1 MLTLTRINRSG
12 TGGRAGSRRNV
23 RTTGTGRTTGT
34 AGRRFPAARTVAWLA
49 AAAAVSVLAGC
60 GSGGTTST
68 TTAPKSST
76 SPSPTP
82 GSTVL
87 AGASCKSSGAT
98 NITLW
103 AWVPGI
109 DRAVN
114 EFNKTHPSICVTLED
129 VGAGDPEY
137 VKLADAL
144 KAGSGAPDVA
154 EVEYD
159 ELPSFEVTHNVLNLV
174 KYGADKYK
182 SDFVPWAWQ
191 EVSQGSGV
199 YAMPSDSGPVGFYY
213 NADELAKYHISPPA
227 TWAQFA
233 ADAAT
238 LHKDD
243 PTAYLTN
250 FAGSDLQWIMS
261 LMAQDSAFPFQYTGG
276 SHVTINWTGSAQMAF
291 ASYWQNM
298 LSKHELNTVTDI
310 TAEAFTD
317 MDKGIDASWI
327 SSAWGPSNF
336 APDAKVSVGDWRAAA
351 LPQWTAGADV
361 AANWGGSTYPV
372 FNQSAHPA
380 QAAEFSEWLTANSA
394 SWNIVKTPP
403 SSLFPTYVPL
413 LNSTSFKDLTY
424 PISGSS
430 TPNVAFTAAAPN
442 ISSVEWPPFMTFAL
456 TQSAT
461 TFAGVMDGKE
471 TLQSAF
477 TAFQGQLVTYAKQQ
491 GFTVST

>member
-1 MLTLTRINRSG
+1 MLALTRTNRSG
-12 TGGRAGSRRNV
+12 I
-23 RTTGTGRTTGT
+23 
-34 AGRRFPAARTVAWLA
+34 AGRRLPAARAVAWLA

-60 GSGGTTST
+60 GSSGTTAST
-68 TTAPKSST
+68 PKSST

-82 GSTVL
+82 GNTVL

-98 NITLW
+98 NITFW

-109 DRAVN
+109 DRAVD
-114 EFNKTHPSICVTLED
+114 EFNKTHSSICVTLED

-137 VKLADAL
+137 VKLADAI
-144 KAGSGAPDVA
+144 KAGTGAPDVA
-154 EVEYD
+154 EVEFD
-159 ELPSFEVTHNVLNLV
+159 ELPSFEITHSVVNLV
-174 KYGADKYK
+174 TYGADKYK

-213 NADELAKYHISPPA
+213 NASELAKYHISPPA

-243 PTAYLTN
+243 PSAYLTN

-261 LMAQDSAFPFQYTGG
+261 LMAQDHAFPFSYTGG

-291 ASYWQNM
+291 ASYWQSL

-310 TAEAFTD
+310 TATAFAD

-327 SSAWGPSNF
+327 SSAWGPSYF
-336 APDAKVSVGDWRAAA
+336 AADAKSSVGDWRAAA

-372 FNQSAHPA
+372 FTQSAHPA
-380 QAAEFSEWLTANSA
+380 AAAEFSEWLTANSA

-413 LNSTSFKDLTY
+413 LNSTSFKDQTY

-430 TPNVAFTAAAPN
+430 TPNVSFTAAAPQ

-456 TQSAT
+456 TQSNT

-471 TLQSAF
+471 TLQQAF
-477 TAFQGQLVTYAKQQ
+477 TTLQGQLVTYAKQQ